1 MLKNHNLE
9 IEIFGINSIPQFK
22 FKKNNNIL
30 KTYVTDQMLKKNI
43 LANNTIYVSLAH
55 KKKVLDLYFYE
66 LDKVFSKISKI
77 KNIKSEIKVQEAHTE
92 IKRLN

>member
-1 MLKNHNLE
+1 MTQFLNL
-9 IEIFGINSIPQFK
+9 K

-30 KTYVTDQMLKKNI
+30 KTFLTDQMLKKNI

-55 KKKVLDLYFYE
+55 KKNVLERYFNE
-66 LDKVFSKISKI
+66 LDKVFLKISKI
-77 KNIKSEIKVQEAHTE
+77 KNIKTQIKLQEAHTE